1 MKLERREFIKNS
13 TLLTSAFII
22 GFNLPIK
29 GKAAAIE
36 KSNVLDPNAFITIA
50 QDNTITFFLGQV
62 EMGQG
67 IYTGIAQCI
76 ADELDAKWDE
86 IIFEPAPVKD
96 VFNIPGMP
104 MMITGGSMSIKTQ
117 QQRVREVGATLRL
130 MLKQA
135 AAKKWQVRLFDIETK
150 DSYVINKRTKEKLS
164 YGNLV
169 DDIKKMQLP
178 TDIKIKEPKEY
189 RLMGKSLK
197 RHPLEVEEKITG
209 KGIFGIDVRV
219 EDMKYASL
227 VQPRVFG
234 AKIKSYDDSKAKNM
248 PGVLK
253 IKQLPNEKIAVIASH
268 WWQAK
273 NAMEQIT
280 VVWDNGEFGNVSS
293 SDLDKEYK
301 DYLTKENNT
310 MRKDGNIDESFKNAH
325 KIVEAEYIFPYLAHA
340 AMEPINCTVH
350 HKKDSAYMS
359 VGGQMQ
365 TIYRDVCAEILEVKK
380 ENVEYYTNY
389 LGGSFGRRANP
400 TADFIKD
407 AAYVSKN
414 EPYAIMTLWTR
425 EDDIKMGYYRPLSY
439 ANAKLSLDKDGN
451 ITGFKANLINQSLT
465 KGTPFEQFMFK
476 NGIDGT
482 QREGLE
488 DHPYKISS
496 HDLKSFCPDLP
507 VTVLWLRSVGH
518 TVSAPVVENIIDQA
532 ANALNMDPLDFR
544 IKNLRNPRYIKLL
557 ENVAKQSDW
566 EKREK
571 NSGYG
576 VAIAESF
583 GSIVAYVI
591 KIKVENNDFRIQNVW
606 SAVDCGYAMNPLGIE
621 NQIESAVNFTIGYV
635 KYAQITLTNG
645 AVDQNNFYDYEVNK
659 IKDAPDSIKVEIINS
674 GEKIGGIGEVGVPPM
689 FAAVINAIADATGKR
704 YTSFPIKLG

>member
-178 TDIKIKEPKEY
+178 TDVKIKEPKEY

-197 RHPLEVEEKITG
+197 RHPIEVEEKITG

-227 VQPRVFG
+227 VHPRVFG

-280 VVWDNGEFGNVSS
+280 VVWDNGEFANVSS

-621 NQIESAVNFTIGYV
+621 NQIESAVNFTIGYA

-645 AVDQNNFYDYEVNK
+645 AVDQNNFYDYEVNR

>member
-36 KSNVLDPNAFITIA
+36 KSNVLEPNAFITIA

-67 IYTGIAQCI
+67 IYTGISQCI

-178 TDIKIKEPKEY
+178 TDVKIKEPKEY

-197 RHPLEVEEKITG
+197 RHPIEVEEKITG

-280 VVWDNGEFGNVSS
+280 VVWDNGEFANVSS

-621 NQIESAVNFTIGYV
+621 NQIESAVNFTIGYA

-645 AVDQNNFYDYEVNK
+645 AVDQNNFYDYEVNR

>member
-50 QDNTITFFLGQV
+50 QDNTISFFLGQV

-135 AAKKWQVRLFDIETK
+135 VAKKWQVRLFDIETK

-169 DDIKKMQLP
+169 DDIKKIQLP

>member
-67 IYTGIAQCI
+67 IYTGISQCI

-178 TDIKIKEPKEY
+178 TDVKIKEPKEY

-197 RHPLEVEEKITG
+197 RHPIEVEEKITG

-280 VVWDNGEFGNVSS
+280 VVWDNGEFANVSS

-621 NQIESAVNFTIGYV
+621 NQIESAVNFTIGYA

-645 AVDQNNFYDYEVNK
+645 AVDQNNFYDYEVNR

>member
-135 AAKKWQVRLFDIETK
+135 VAKKWQVRLFDIETK